1 VTSAASARVAAASPL
16 DDQPASRLL
25 LGLLRDYW
33 YGSEAFVPSW
43 ALMALL
49 GEFGINEP
57 AGRAALSRLARR
69 GWLQGRRDGR
79 RTAYRVAPD
88 RMPAALAAAQA
99 VVAFGA
105 EPAPWD
111 GEWTCVAFS
120 IPEAARRRRPALR
133 RRLRAL
139 RLGPL
144 FDGLWITP
152 RAPLAAIDRSL
163 AELGIGDAA
172 VFRAREVPRPG
183 AAELLG
189 AWDLDALRA
198 GYDGLVALLDR
209 LVALVDRG
217 AVPECDALVTRTDV
231 MARWS
236 ALVAIDP
243 GLPVELLPA
252 DWPLAAAR
260 SLVIEAYDALGPAAE
275 ARALALVGGVDSGVV
290 PRSHRAADRLR
301 DTIGGREDDHA

>member
-1 VTSAASARVAAASPL
+1 MTSRASARVTAASPL

-25 LGLLRDYW
+25 MGLLGDYW
-33 YGSEAFVPSW
+33 YGSGAFVPSW

-69 GWLQGRRDGR
+69 GWLDGRRDGR

-88 RMPAALAAAQA
+88 RLPAALAAGRA

-105 EPAPWD
+105 EPAAWD
-111 GEWTCVAFS
+111 GQWTCVAFS

-152 RAPLAAIDRSL
+152 RAPLAALDRSL
-163 AELGIGDAA
+163 TELGIADAA
-172 VFRAREVPRPG
+172 VFRAREVPRSG
-183 AAELLG
+183 GTELVG
-189 AWDLDALRA
+189 AWDLDGLRA
-198 GYDGLVALLDR
+198 GYAALVATLER
-209 LVALVDRG
+209 LVALVQRD
-217 AVPECDALVTRTDV
+217 AVPEADALVVRTDV
-231 MARWS
+231 MARWG
-236 ALVAIDP
+236 ALVAADP
-243 GLPVELLPA
+243 GLPAELLPA
-252 DWPLAAAR
+252 DWPLPAAR
-260 SLVIEAYDALGPAAE
+260 ALVIEAYDALGPLAE
-275 ARALALVGGVDSGVV
+275 ARARALVRGVGEAVA
-290 PRSHRAADRLR
+290 PRCHRAADRLR
-301 DTIGGREDDHA
+301 QPIRRREDDHA